1 MQQSKNGIIAWSL
14 RCSQNKKNSPQ
25 NVENFIFH
33 AVKNVEWITDLRLSV
48 LINQFVAPIFCLC
61 FASTGINFRGM
72 LHHVYDVAY
81 DKNMCGPI
89 RTRKCRSTNWLSN
102 YTDLSYFFRSYLLNI
117 QLLDWNFIF
126 SLNKPKFKWK
136 ANLHTKNWRNWAWT
150 IKKEEQL
157 SG

>member
-1 MQQSKNGIIAWSL
+1 MFGYFGTS
-14 RCSQNKKNSPQ
+14 
-25 NVENFIFH
+25 
-33 AVKNVEWITDLRLSV
+33 WITDLRLSV

-117 QLLDWNFIF
+117 QLLDLNFIF